1 MLDKLWFM
9 RVHVHCALSVL
20 WSGVSERKF
29 VLIPFSLWVM
39 FMDKFWGRKCGDTI
53 CLPLSLPFVCC
64 SLIPLHRSLLLP
76 SSFSF
81 LFLSPLAFH
90 PPPNFPLSLPHSPL
104 FPLSPPSLPSLSLA
118 NGTHHHLNH
127 HGNGLEDEDPHSSTI
142 THSNRWGSLENLLTA
157 GGGEEDDPD
166 LYIAKHSYT
175 TDQAGQLSIKKGDKL
190 KVSRKSENSDWCEAT
205 SVRGEIG
212 WVPTSYI
219 AKVDSL
225 EKHSWFHGNIT
236 RAEAELSLSSGINGS
251 FLVRES
257 ESKPGQ
263 FSISLRY
270 DGRVFHYRIHFDAGA
285 KCYVTPES
293 KFDTLAKLVVHHS
306 KNPDGLTTTLHYP
319 APNPRKPPI
328 YSISHDVDQWE
339 INRSDIE
346 MGQKLGGGQY
356 GEVYKASL
364 KKQHIYVA
372 VKTFKVC
379 MSTQTPCL
387 VIVCFRQS
395 AFSV

>member
-1 MLDKLWFM
+1 MS
-9 RVHVHCALSVL
+9 LSPSFSL
-20 WSGVSERKF
+20 LNSLSPSHLPSPL
-29 VLIPFSLWVM
+29 LIPLLLSPLSPSLSPP
-39 FMDKFWGRKCGDTI
+39 F
-53 CLPLSLPFVCC
+53 LPLSV
-64 SLIPLHRSLLLP
+64 
-76 SSFSF
+76 
-81 LFLSPLAFH
+81 
-90 PPPNFPLSLPHSPL
+90 
-104 FPLSPPSLPSLSLA
+104 A
-118 NGTHHHLNH
+118 NGTHHHFNH
-127 HGNGLEDEDPHSSTI
+127 HGQNNHGCEEDDPQFSHI
-142 THSNRWGSLENLLTA
+142 THSNKWGSLENLLTA
-157 GGGEEDDPD
+157 GAGEDNDPD
-166 LYIAKHSYT
+166 VYITKHSYN
-175 TDQAGQLSIKKGDKL
+175 TDQPGQLSIKKGDKL

-205 SVRGEIG
+205 TERGEIG

-270 DGRVFHYRIHFDAGA
+270 DGRVFHYRIHFDTLG
-285 KCYVTPES
+285 KCYVTPDS
-293 KFDTLAKLVVHHS
+293 KFETLAKLVVHHS

-339 INRSDIE
+339 LNRSDIE

-356 GEVYKASL
+356 GEVYKAVL
-364 KKQHIYVA
+364 KKQHLYVA

-379 MSTQTPCL
+379 VERCL
-387 VIVCFRQS
+387 HFYHSIFSFFCVLPTLVCVCIHLCIQYLIS
-395 AFSV
+395 WHLNTCVHT

>member
-1 MLDKLWFM
+1 VPYVSL
-9 RVHVHCALSVL
+9 CLSPSFAAHSSLSIVL
-20 WSGVSERKF
+20 SFLLSSSPHLF
-29 VLIPFSLWVM
+29 LFTHLLTLPYLFL
-39 FMDKFWGRKCGDTI
+39 
-53 CLPLSLPFVCC
+53 LPLSSPPF
-64 SLIPLHRSLLLP
+64 LP
-76 SSFSF
+76 S
-81 LFLSPLAFH
+81 LSPL
-90 PPPNFPLSLPHSPL
+90 S
-104 FPLSPPSLPSLSLA
+104 SLPSLSPLSPPLSSA

-127 HGNGLEDEDPHSSTI
+127 HGNGLEDEDPHSSPI

-205 SVRGEIG
+205 NVRGEIG

-270 DGRVFHYRIHFDAGA
+270 DGRVFHYRIHFDAGG

-293 KFDTLAKLVVHHS
+293 KFDTLAKLVLHHS

-372 VKTFKVC
+372 VKTFKVQC
-379 MSTQTPCL
+379 MSTMHEYILCAWWL
-387 VIVCFRQS
+387 CFRQS
-395 AFSV
+395 WHFQFACSHVRGIFPFPTALLSHCCCIL

>member
-1 MLDKLWFM
+1 MWF
-9 RVHVHCALSVL
+9 VISSFIYFPFLSSVL
-20 WSGVSERKF
+20 
-29 VLIPFSLWVM
+29 LLY
-39 FMDKFWGRKCGDTI
+39 
-53 CLPLSLPFVCC
+53 LS
-64 SLIPLHRSLLLP
+64 
-76 SSFSF
+76 
-81 LFLSPLAFH
+81 
-90 PPPNFPLSLPHSPL
+90 
-104 FPLSPPSLPSLSLA
+104 LSPPPPPPPPA
-118 NGTHHHLNH
+118 NGTHLHLNH
-127 HGNGLEDEDPHSSTI
+127 HGHNNGLEDEDPHSSSI
-142 THSNRWGSLENLLTA
+142 SHSNRWGSLENLLTA
-157 GGGEEDDPD
+157 GGLEEDDPD

-190 KVSRKSENSDWCEAT
+190 KVSRKSENGDWCEAT
-205 SVRGEIG
+205 NVKGEIG

-270 DGRVFHYRIHFDAGA
+270 DGRVFHYRIHFDASG

-364 KKQHIYVA
+364 KKQHLYVA
-372 VKTFKVC
+372 VKTFKVTRWC
-379 MSTQTPCL
+379 AP
-387 VIVCFRQS
+387 VIVCLPQS
-395 AFSV
+395 VFSVYPLPRVLNTFIPKRFTVCVCLSVYSYHSQHFCFFWGGVGEGK